1 MNCDF
6 ASLTAD
12 KKSVKTTYKRPQQRL
27 KIGCSDP
34 QAPMGFEPM
43 TSCLLDRRS
52 NQLSYGAMCIA
63 MRFDEKIYKSLLT
76 GPTQNDM
83 PLSLDCFCVTLKAGS

>member
-1 MNCDF
+1 
-6 ASLTAD
+6 
-12 KKSVKTTYKRPQQRL
+12 
-27 KIGCSDP
+27 
-34 QAPMGFEPM
+34 MGFEPM

-83 PLSLDCFCVTLKAGS
+83 PLSLDCFCVTLKPGLDLFKHQIQGQKKKEKIPSFNTL